1 MRTLYK
7 EWRAINWKLVQSRVL
22 KLQQE
27 IYTASK
33 VNDMKQLRKLQH
45 VLLKSYEGK
54 LLAVRKVTQDNRG
67 KSTAGIDGVKKL
79 TPEERL
85 IMVERLNIPTK
96 AQPVRRV
103 WIPKPGKKELRP
115 LGIPT
120 IHDRCLQCLL
130 KLAMEPEWEARF
142 EPTSYGFRPGKNA
155 HDAIA
160 AIKNCLIHEPKYVL
174 DADIKACFPSINH
187 TALLNKIGFKGKYR
201 KQIKFWLEA
210 GVMDNGIFEH
220 TDVGTPQGGIISPLL
235 ANIALHGLEIY
246 LKQCFADIPTYFTT
260 SGKKKSNTDSRKGLH
275 VIRYA
280 DDFVILH
287 SSREVVL
294 RCAEETKKFLLLMG
308 LELSESKTRLTH
320 SLELKENDTK
330 ELGFDGIVGFNF
342 LGFTVKQFYS
352 VHRSATYRKKKLGY
366 KTLIYPS
373 RISINKHQRNLA
385 DIILK
390 HGINLSQL
398 ALISKLNP
406 VIRGWASYFGVS
418 DANTMQFLTKQDH
431 LLYFKLRRWSKRKK
445 GSVVKGISYWFK
457 TPTRK
462 WNFGIKN
469 ICKLVDHAKYSLPLN
484 GKGGYTRARGE
495 KSPFDGDDIYWI
507 ERKTKNPRSPN
518 TIRFLL
524 KRQKGRCAL
533 CGEIFT
539 DDDIMEKDHII
550 PRRKPFYGSDKVIN
564 LQLLHGHCHDNKTAL
579 EDK

>member
-1 MRTLYK
+1 
-7 EWRAINWKLVQSRVL
+7 
-22 KLQQE
+22 
-27 IYTASK
+27 
-33 VNDMKQLRKLQH
+33 MKQLRKLQH

-67 KSTAGIDGVKKL
+67 KNTAGIDGVMKL
-79 TPEERL
+79 TPVERL
-85 IMVERLNIPTK
+85 EMVERLKIPTSAK
-96 AQPVRRV
+96 PVRRV

-120 IHDRCLQCLL
+120 IHDRCLQSLF

-187 TALLNKIGFKGKYR
+187 MALLNKIGFNGKYR

-210 GVMDNGIFEH
+210 GVMDNNIFEH

-235 ANIALHGLEIY
+235 ANIALHGLEIH
-246 LKQCFADIPTYFTT
+246 LKQCFSDIPTYFTT
-260 SGKKKSNTDSRKGLH
+260 SGKKRSNTDSRKGLH

-287 SSREVVL
+287 SSREVVC
-294 RCAEETKKFLLLMG
+294 RCAEETQKFLSIMG
-308 LELSESKTRLTH
+308 LKLSETKTRLTH
-320 SLELKENDTK
+320 TLVLKENDTK

-352 VHRSATYRKKKLGY
+352 VHRSATLSKKSKKKLGY
-366 KTLIYPS
+366 KTLVYPS
-373 RISINKHQRNLA
+373 KVSINRHQRNLA

-390 HGINLSQL
+390 HGVNLSQL

-406 VIRGWASYFGVS
+406 VISGWARYFGVS

-431 LLYFKLRRWSKRKK
+431 LLYFKLRRWAKRKK
-445 GSVVKGISYWFK
+445 GSVVKGFSYWFA

-462 WNFGIKN
+462 WNFGIRG
-469 ICKLVDHAKYSLPLN
+469 ICTLVDHYEYSLPLSGGN
-484 GKGGYTRARGE
+484 DGYTRVRGG
-495 KSPFDGDDIYWI
+495 KSPFDGDDKYWAD
-507 ERKTKNPRSPN
+507 RKTKNPRSPKSV
-518 TIRFLL
+518 RALL
-524 KRQKGRCAL
+524 KSQKGCCAF
-533 CGEIFT
+533 CGGKFT

-550 PRRKPFYGSDKVIN
+550 PRRAPYYGKDKVDN
-564 LQLLHGHCHDNKTAL
+564 LQLLHGYCHDRKTAL